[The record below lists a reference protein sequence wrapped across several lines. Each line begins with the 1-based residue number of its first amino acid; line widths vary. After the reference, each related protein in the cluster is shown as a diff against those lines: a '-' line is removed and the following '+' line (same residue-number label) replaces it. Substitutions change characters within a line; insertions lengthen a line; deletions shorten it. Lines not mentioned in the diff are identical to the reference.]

1 MVKRFQE
8 VQRELESSDS
18 PHDVRLLSVTLDPA
32 FDTPQVLRD
41 YAMSKRAN
49 PARWQFATGDRD
61 EIARLTSAFSIHVE
75 QNGVLI
81 DHTLATAVIGRDGRI
96 AEIWRGNGWSAAELL
111 DVIRRRGEHD
121 SR

>member
-18 PHDVRLLSVTLDPA
+18 PYAVRLLSVTLDPS

-41 YAMSKRAN
+41 YASSKRAD
-49 PARWQFATGDRD
+49 PARWQFATGARD

-81 DHTLATAVIGRDGRI
+81 DHTLATAASRRSGVGTAGRR
-96 AEIWRGNGWSAAELL
+96 ASC
-111 DVIRRRGEHD
+111 
-121 SR
+121 ST

>member
-1 MVKRFQE
+1 M
-8 VQRELESSDS
+8 
-18 PHDVRLLSVTLDPA
+18 RLLSVTLDPA

-41 YAMSKRAN
+41 YASSKRAD
-49 PARWQFATGDRD
+49 PARWQFATGDPD

-96 AEIWRGNGWSAAELL
+96 AEIWRGNGWSTSRAA
-111 DVIRRRGEHD
+111 RRDPAFRARDGG
-121 SR
+121 